1 MHIQRLVDLEDFEFD
16 TLLVTYNHKNRLS
29 IELGKV
35 NEIFEA
41 LQADGL
47 LGGDKVYGLRG
58 KDFSYQGQPYY
69 NLIFIG
75 IPEKASPRRYQLQF
89 GSAIKIA
96 KKFKS
101 KNLLMTAIGDD
112 VSYWLSSAMKGLI
125 LGDYTFDK
133 YKSDKEEAA
142 ELNLGVLTGMDA
154 ASFKKEEQYT
164 RMVTNAVKLVRD
176 LGNEPANVLTPAA
189 FADAAKEVC
198 AKNNIKFTLLGKEDC
213 EALGMGAF
221 LAVGK
226 GSKQA
231 PQLIVME
238 YNGRATETDKVA
250 LVGKGICFDAGGY
263 DIKPAGHM
271 IGMHGDMEGGA
282 AVIAAMGAIA
292 EAKLGINVVGIIPAC
307 ENLVSGKSMKP
318 GDIVKSMNGKTI
330 EIGNTDA
337 EGRLVLADA
346 ITYAIRECGATSIID
361 IATLTGAV
369 LRALGRRYSGL
380 FSNSEDLAAKI
391 VQASVISGENVWRLP
406 LGEDEY
412 PDINGSDVADIK
424 NTGKGVQSGAIAGAR
439 FLQEFVEKKPW
450 VHLDIAGTADSVEDT
465 QIYSKGATGAGA
477 MLLYEAVKLM
487 EKPYKSY

>member
-1 MHIQRLVDLEDFEFD
+1 MHIQRLVDLEDYEFD

-35 NEIFEA
+35 SEIFEA

-47 LGGDKVYGLRG
+47 VGGSKVYGLRG

-89 GSAIKIA
+89 GQAMKEA
-96 KKFKS
+96 KKFKG

-125 LGDYTFDK
+125 LADYSFDK
-133 YKSDKEEAA
+133 YKSGSEEAV

-164 RMVTNAVKLVRD
+164 LMITNAVACARD
-176 LGNEPANVLTPAA
+176 LANEPANIMTPSALA
-189 FADAAKEVC
+189 SAAKEVC
-198 AKNNIKFTLLGKEDC
+198 AKNNIKFTALGKAEC
-213 EALGMGAF
+213 EALGMGSF
-221 LAVGK
+221 LAVAK

-231 PQLIVME
+231 PQMIVME
-238 YNGRATETDKVA
+238 YNGRVTDNDRIA
-250 LVGKGICFDAGGY
+250 LVGKGLCFDAGGY
-263 DIKPAGHM
+263 NLKSSQHIL
-271 IGMHGDMEGGA
+271 GMHTDMAGAA

-292 EAKLGINVVGIIPAC
+292 EAKLGINVTAVIPAC
-307 ENLVSGKSMKP
+307 ENLISGKAMKP
-318 GDIVKSMNGKTI
+318 GDIVKSMNGKYI
-330 EIGNTDA
+330 EVLNTDA
-337 EGRLVLADA
+337 EGRMALVDA
-346 ITYAIRECGATSIID
+346 ITYAIRECGATSIVD
-361 IATLTGAV
+361 IATLTGACAN
-369 LRALGRRYSGL
+369 ALGDRYTGM
-380 FSNSEDLAAKI
+380 FSNSEDLTAKI
-391 VQASVISGENVWRLP
+391 VQASVISGENVWRMP

-412 PDINGSDVADIK
+412 DDLNKSDVADIA
-424 NTGKGVQSGAIAGAR
+424 NLGARVGATAAAR
-439 FLQEFVEKKPW
+439 FLMEFVENKAW
-450 VHLDIAGTADSVEDT
+450 VHLDIAGTAECKADKE
-465 QIYSKGATGAGA
+465 IYSKGCTGVGA

>member
-1 MHIQRLVDLEDFEFD
+1 MHIQRLVDLEDYEFD

-35 NEIFEA
+35 SEIFEG

-47 LGGDKVYGLRG
+47 VGGNKVYGLRG

-89 GSAIKIA
+89 GQAMKEA

-125 LGDYTFDK
+125 LADYSFDK

-164 RMVTNAVKLVRD
+164 LMITNAVACARD
-176 LGNEPANVLTPAA
+176 LSNEPANIMTPSALA
-189 FADAAKEVC
+189 NAAKEVC
-198 AKNNIKFTLLGKEDC
+198 TKNNIKFTALGKAEC
-213 EALGMGAF
+213 EALGMGSF
-221 LAVGK
+221 LAVAK

-238 YNGRATETDKVA
+238 YNGRVTDNDRIA
-250 LVGKGICFDAGGY
+250 LVGKGLCFDAGGY
-263 DIKPAGHM
+263 NLKPSAHM
-271 IGMHGDMEGGA
+271 LGMHTDMAGGA

-292 EAKLGINVVGIIPAC
+292 EAKLGINVTGIIPAC
-307 ENLVSGKSMKP
+307 ENMVSGKSMKP
-318 GDIVKSMNGKTI
+318 GDIVKSMNGKYI
-330 EIGNTDA
+330 EVLNTDA
-337 EGRLVLADA
+337 EGRMALVDA
-346 ITYAIRECGATSIID
+346 ITYAIRECGATSVID
-361 IATLTGAV
+361 IATLTGACV
-369 LRALGRRYSGL
+369 NALGDRYTGM
-380 FSNSEDLAAKI
+380 FSNSEDLTAKI
-391 VQASVISGENVWRLP
+391 VQASVISGENVWRMP
-406 LGEDEY
+406 LGEEEY
-412 PDINGSDVADIK
+412 DDLNKSEVADIA
-424 NTGKGVQSGAIAGAR
+424 NLGARVGATAAAR
-439 FLQEFVEKKPW
+439 FLMEFTEKKPW
-450 VHLDIAGTADSVEDT
+450 VHLDIAGTAEAKADKE
-465 QIYSKGATGAGA
+465 IYSKGCTGVGA

>member
-47 LGGDKVYGLRG
+47 VGGDKVYGLRG

-69 NLIFIG
+69 NLVFIG

-89 GSAIKIA
+89 GAAIKEA

-125 LGDYTFDK
+125 LGDYSFDK
-133 YKSDKEEAA
+133 YRSDKDDSS

-164 RMVTNAVKLVRD
+164 RMITNAVKNARD
-176 LGNEPANVLTPAA
+176 LGNEPANVMTPSAL
-189 FADAAKEVC
+189 ADAAKEVC
-198 AKNNIKFTLLGKEDC
+198 AKNNIKFTALEKEDC
-213 EALGMGAF
+213 EALGMGSF
-221 LAVGK
+221 LAVAK
-226 GSKQA
+226 GSKQS
-231 PQLIVME
+231 PKLIVME
-238 YNGRATETDKVA
+238 YNGRATDSDCVA
-250 LVGKGICFDAGGY
+250 LVAKGICFDSGGY
-263 DIKPAGHM
+263 CIKPAGRM
-271 IGMHGDMEGGA
+271 LGMSGDMDGAA
-282 AVIAAMGAIA
+282 AVISAMGAIA
-292 EAKLGINVVGIIPAC
+292 EAKLGINVVAVIPAC
-307 ENLVSGKSMKP
+307 ENLISGKASKP
-318 GDIVKSMNGKTI
+318 GDIVKSMNGKFI
-330 EIGNTDA
+330 EIANTDA
-337 EGRLVLADA
+337 EGRLILADG

-361 IATLTGAV
+361 IATLTGACEA
-369 LRALGRRYSGL
+369 ALGSRYSGL
-380 FSNSEDLAAKI
+380 FSTSEDMAAKI

-412 PDINGSDVADIK
+412 PDINKSDIADIR
-424 NTGKGVQSGAIAGAR
+424 NTGRECGATAAAR
-439 FLQEFVEKKPW
+439 FLEEFVEDKPW
-450 VHLDIAGTADSVEDT
+450 VHLDIAGTAWVKDDK
-465 QIYSKGATGAGA
+465 QIYAKGATGVGT